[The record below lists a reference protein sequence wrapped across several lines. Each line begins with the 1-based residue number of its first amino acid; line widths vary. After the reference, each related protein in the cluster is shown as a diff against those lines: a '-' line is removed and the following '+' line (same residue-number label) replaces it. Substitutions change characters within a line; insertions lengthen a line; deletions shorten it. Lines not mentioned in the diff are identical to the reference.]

1 MTRLGNQSTIVGL
14 AQCNWKKTMSH
25 KVIFLLAGLAVLL
38 LACDSAQDQPATA
51 ASGSTSSP
59 TSVAPRTPA
68 PTNARVFI
76 VTPANGDTVSSPVV
90 VQFGL
95 EGLNVAP
102 AGTYGPETGHH
113 HLLIDTQLPAVDL
126 PIPADENHIHFG
138 KGQTKTVIE
147 LTPGP
152 HTLQLLVGDGNH
164 VPHQQP
170 IASET
175 ITITVE

>member
-1 MTRLGNQSTIVGL
+1 MTRLGNRSTIVGL

-25 KVIFLLAGLAVLL
+25 KMIILLAGLAVLL

-51 ASGSTSSP
+51 APGSTSSP
-59 TSVAPRTPA
+59 RSVAPRTPA
-68 PTNARVFI
+68 PANARVFI

-102 AGTYGPETGHH
+102 AGTYEPKTGHH
-113 HLLIDTQLPAVDL
+113 HLLIDTQLPVADL
-126 PIPADENHIHFG
+126 PIPSDENHIHFG
-138 KGQTKTVIE
+138 MGQTETTVE
-147 LTPGP
+147 LSSGP
-152 HTLQLLVGDGNH
+152 HTLQLLVGDGSH

-170 IASET
+170 IASEA